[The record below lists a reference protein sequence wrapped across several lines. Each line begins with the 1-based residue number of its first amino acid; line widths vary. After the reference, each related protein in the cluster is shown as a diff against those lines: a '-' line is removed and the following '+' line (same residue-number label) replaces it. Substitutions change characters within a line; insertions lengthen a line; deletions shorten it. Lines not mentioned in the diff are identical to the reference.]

1 MEMSFD
7 FSAFQKNLR
16 HLIDSHGLT
25 VKGLAGEVNI
35 SHITIS
41 RYLNGH
47 REPELKYVLALAQYF
62 RVSIDWLLGFSDD
75 RYEVLPQESRE
86 LITLFNKASPDD
98 RRVVGAVLSKYRE
111 EN

>member
-47 REPELKYVLALAQYF
+47 REPDGAAGRFKEALAQIISAQ
-62 RVSIDWLLGFSDD
+62 RQD
-75 RYEVLPQESRE
+75 
-86 LITLFNKASPDD
+86 TKAE
-98 RRVVGAVLSKYRE
+98 G
-111 EN
+111 

>member
-47 REPELKYVLALAQYF
+47 REPELKYVLCPGSVFSGFNRLAPRFQ
-62 RVSIDWLLGFSDD
+62 R
-75 RYEVLPQESRE
+75 
-86 LITLFNKASPDD
+86 
-98 RRVVGAVLSKYRE
+98 
-111 EN
+111 